1 MKNSQHELV
10 TSTLVAELI
19 KYAELDIKKD
29 DIPIIAEA
37 AKHHDIGKIY
47 IPSEILN
54 KPGKLTKP
62 EFEIVKKHTI
72 YGYNLI
78 KNAPIAP
85 KMQYYAMEIC
95 RHHHER
101 VDGKGY
107 LDGLKGDDIPDWVQI
122 TSIADAYE
130 ALTSERCY
138 KPAYT
143 KRQALGMLIRGDCGQ
158 FDPQLLEKCIQ
169 YLKVL

>member
-78 KNAPIAP
+78 KNAPIDP

-107 LDGLKGDDIPDWVQI
+107 PDGLKGDDIPDWV
-122 TSIADAYE
+122 
-130 ALTSERCY
+130 
-138 KPAYT
+138 
-143 KRQALGMLIRGDCGQ
+143 
-158 FDPQLLEKCIQ
+158 
-169 YLKVL
+169 